1 MPTKKAKKRG
11 FAALSKEAR
20 SAVSRKGG
28 LAVAA
33 KKKAVAKA
41 AVKATKKVVKKVAKV
56 AKKAVKKAPAKKK
69 K

>member
-11 FAALSKEAR
+11 FAALSKADR

-33 KKKAVAKA
+33 KKKAAKKVAA
-41 AVKATKKVVKKVAKV
+41 KATKKVAKKVTKV
-56 AKKAVKKAPAKKK
+56 VKAVKKAPAKKK